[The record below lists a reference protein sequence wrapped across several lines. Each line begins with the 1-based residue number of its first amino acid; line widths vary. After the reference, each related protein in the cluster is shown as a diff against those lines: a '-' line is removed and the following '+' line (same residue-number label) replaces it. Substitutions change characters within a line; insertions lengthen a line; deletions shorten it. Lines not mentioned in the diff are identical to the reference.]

1 MAGLDWVQVDVG
13 FPMSLEAVC
22 AARTLGM
29 DRRAFLGSIVELQI
43 WAVQALPSGRFE
55 PFATSGGQS
64 GGQEPDAS
72 ADEAVWCEAL
82 EGAVRWTGTPG
93 AFWDALLRARI
104 LVREGDA
111 VRLTLCDRYVQVLE
125 KRQKEAERKRRE
137 RAAKASGVSVG
148 RPADASGTSSPRRK
162 KERESEKKT
171 SSAAAAA
178 EVREAVTSASRLLP
192 VPPPTAEDVP
202 EESTPI
208 QRCLPG
214 MHMVPASPPP
224 EVRLQAAATALTAR
238 STSTDAEP
246 CPAQEEAQAEA
257 FFEACQRE
265 RCQTLPGIPPEERP
279 RTWGAWYRF
288 ALDKV
293 GGDERRLQSA
303 WRGYLHSEWGR
314 TREPRCTAQAFC
326 SPRVWARY
334 LEPVSE
340 PSPAPSADE
349 STEAG
354 RRWNECL
361 GWLRDNG
368 KRYALTWLAQ
378 ARAVDVEDGHLV
390 LAAPDAYFRQWVEEN
405 YGPLVEGL
413 VKESG
418 LAGVRWRL
426 AGSPDAGRQATG
438 A

>member
-55 PFATSGGQS
+55 RFATSHGQV
-64 GGQEPDAS
+64 PDAS

-104 LVREGDA
+104 LVREEDG

-125 KRQKEAERKRRE
+125 KRRKEAERKRRE
-137 RAAKASGVSVG
+137 RATKSSGASEG
-148 RPADASGTSSPRRK
+148 RPSDTPGTSTSRRK
-162 KERESEKKT
+162 KEKENEKKT
-171 SSAAAAA
+171 SSAAAAG
-178 EVREAVTSASRLLP
+178 RIQP
-192 VPPPTAEDVP
+192 VPLAPLTSEQSPAPDP
-202 EESTPI
+202 EPI

-224 EVRLQAAATALTAR
+224 EERLQAAVTAAR
-238 STSTDAEP
+238 AARDVSAETP
-246 CPAQEEAQAEA
+246 GRAEA
-257 FFEACQRE
+257 FFEACQEE
-265 RCQTLPGIPPEERP
+265 RCRTLPGLPAEEQP
-279 RTWGAWYRF
+279 RTWAGWYRF

-293 GGDERRLQSA
+293 GGDEHRLQAA

-326 SPRVWARY
+326 SPRVWSRY
-334 LEPVSE
+334 LEPLPERTPAEEASE
-340 PSPAPSADE
+340 DV

-354 RRWNECL
+354 RRWKDCL
-361 GWLRDNG
+361 TWLKDHG
-368 KRYALTWLAQ
+368 KRYALSWLAQ
-378 ARAVDVEDGHLV
+378 ARPVDVEEGALV
-390 LAAPDAYFRQWVEEN
+390 LAVPDAYFLQWVEEN
-405 YGPLVEGL
+405 YGELVEGL
-413 VKESG
+413 VREFG
-418 LAGVRWRL
+418 LAGVRWSL
-426 AGSPDAGRQATG
+426 ATPDAERRATG

>member
-55 PFATSGGQS
+55 RFGLSRGQAPDAS
-64 GGQEPDAS
+64 ADAS

-82 EGAVRWTGTPG
+82 ESAVRWTGAPG

-104 LVREGDA
+104 LVREEDA

-125 KRQKEAERKRRE
+125 KRRKEAERKRKE
-137 RAAKASGVSVG
+137 RAAKSVGASDG
-148 RPADASGTSSPRRK
+148 RPADGAGTSGARKK

-171 SSAAAAA
+171 SSAAAAG
-178 EVREAVTSASRLLP
+178 TGLGSSRLQP
-192 VPPPTAEDVP
+192 VPLTPVEAEEPRTDA
-202 EESTPI
+202 EPI

-224 EVRLQAAATALTAR
+224 EERLQAVVTAGA
-238 STSTDAEP
+238 
-246 CPAQEEAQAEA
+246 AEA
-257 FFEACQRE
+257 FFTACQDE
-265 RCQTLPGIPPEERP
+265 RCRTLPGLPAEEQP
-279 RTWGAWYRF
+279 RTWEGWYRF
-288 ALDKV
+288 ALEKV
-293 GGDERRLQSA
+293 GGDERRLQAA
-303 WRGYLHSEWGR
+303 WRGYIHSDWGR
-314 TREPRCTAQAFC
+314 TREPRCTALAFC
-326 SPRVWARY
+326 SPKVWSRY
-334 LEPVSE
+334 LEPVAE
-340 PSPAPSADE
+340 PSAPSTEDTASE

-354 RRWNECL
+354 RRWKACL
-361 GWLRDNG
+361 GWLKDSG

-378 ARAVDVEDGHLV
+378 ARAVDVEDGVLV
-390 LAAPDAYFRQWVEEN
+390 LAVPDAYFRQWVEEN
-405 YGPLVEGL
+405 YGELVRAVVRDVGL
-413 VKESG
+413 D
-418 LAGVRWRL
+418 GVRWCL
-426 AGSPDAGRQATG
+426 ATEALATG